1 MDTNRDVR
9 TLRQKLGLSQQQ
21 LAERFYVDQSTISD
35 WERNGLPKR
44 GLVIER
50 FDDIQKSA
58 AQEQSEGA

>member
-1 MDTNRDVR
+1 MDENRDVR

-21 LAERFYVDQSTISD
+21 MAGRFYVDQSTVSD
-35 WERNGLPKR
+35 WERNGLPNR

-50 FDDIQKSA
+50 FDELQKSA